1 MGARWC
7 WKQLGRLDHDPT
19 AEAEQ
24 PAAKV
29 DVMLH
34 APTRQDELHRI
45 RTIAIRTIVIRTIV
59 HIPHP
64 RHHRSQPDR
73 RHHQPHRQRRHPPG
87 FRRQRRH
94 HQRHHTHPLGHLR
107 GSSGWAFPWRP
118 RHCTRPGTIRP
129 SVASILQR
137 AAIGMKRPI
146 GAHQQQRFTDRLG
159 HQQAVKRIT
168 VMESSFRSGG
178 VPVA

>member
-1 MGARWC
+1 MIIPPD
-7 WKQLGRLDHDPT
+7 QLEKAVG
-19 AEAEQ
+19 
-24 PAAKV
+24 AAKV

-45 RTIAIRTIVIRTIV
+45 RTIV

-73 RHHQPHRQRRHPPG
+73 RQ
-87 FRRQRRH
+87 
-94 HQRHHTHPLGHLR
+94 HQRHH
-107 GSSGWAFPWRP
+107 
-118 RHCTRPGTIRP
+118 TRPGTIRP
-129 SVASILQR
+129 SVAGILQR

-168 VMESSFRSGG
+168 VMERQLLERQQVGEVKG
-178 VPVA
+178 